1 MPGQPRLR
9 YGHESPIAMADIS
22 TDHLAHREALGKAY
36 TIWMRRNGFSQQTS
50 HDWASA
56 TGSNGPHNSQTS
68 LFQRGRLDP
77 KPLFFVA
84 MGRWNKAIADQDF
97 AGITKRSLLDRLKGS
112 VPFMTHDDR
121 VATAL
126 DFFALFIGEQ
136 PIAEQY
142 AAPAEP
148 AYTEADAKGISD
160 MCREGFRRIAT
171 DQMLSPKEAWESLK
185 SHCSG
190 MSAAEV
196 TRFREILAGW
206 EDWSADEV
214 NALSIPGEM
223 GKPAQALERWGDTKL
238 NNHVIPA

>member
-1 MPGQPRLR
+1 
-9 YGHESPIAMADIS
+9 MADIPA
-22 TDHLAHREALGKAY
+22 DQLAHREALGKAY
-36 TIWMRRNGFSQQTS
+36 TLWMRRNGFSQQTS

-121 VATAL
+121 VATAV
-126 DFFALFIGEQ
+126 DFLALFVGAQ

-142 AAPAEP
+142 AAAAEP

-160 MCREGFRRIAT
+160 MCRESFRRIAT
-171 DQMLSPKEAWESLK
+171 DLMLNPKDAWEALK
-185 SHCSG
+185 PHCSD
-190 MSAAEV
+190 MSATEV

-214 NALSIPGEM
+214 NALSVPGEL
-223 GKPAQALERWGDTKL
+223 GKPAQALGRWGGAGL
-238 NNHVIPA
+238 SNHAVSA